1 MLFWTLQITVISI
14 VLIFLVHNLLGFFQS
29 TLTVPKIKDLV
40 NAPAQKYE
48 NIYSVLNSANTSK
61 PNNELNIDEL
71 LPLNNGKPS
80 SFDKKTM
87 KNELKNF
94 LKTKLKTDNDNVAI
108 HSTPIEMLDSSMSN
122 GLNYSAY

>member
-1 MLFWTLQITVISI
+1 M
-14 VLIFLVHNLLGFFQS
+14 GFFQS

>member
-14 VLIFLVHNLLGFFQS
+14 VLIFLVHNLLEFFQS

-61 PNNELNIDEL
+61 LNNELNIDEL

-94 LKTKLKTDNDNVAI
+94 LKTKLNVDN
-108 HSTPIEMLDSSMSN
+108 
-122 GLNYSAY
+122 

>member
-94 LKTKLKTDNDNVAI
+94 LKTKLKTENDNVAI